1 MEPHTNEPRGERS
14 TQSGVSPPAKNCSR
28 CGTAKPHNEFFPN
41 RYARDG
47 LQSHCK
53 ACHNE
58 ARRKGGQ
65 VGRPRK
71 ASDVLPRSV
80 QFFDQLPDEAL
91 LGADAVAILVNL
103 APRSIATVVRDGRL
117 PAPRVEGGQR
127 VWTVGQIR
135 AHLAAGGDAERRVGV
150 LTLAGIIQHARE
162 VLGAARVDRMI
173 AEARAE
179 VAA

>member
-1 MEPHTNEPRGERS
+1 MHHSSEPRGRQGS
-14 TQSGVSPPAKNCSR
+14 QTGLSPPTKTCSR
-28 CGTAKPHNEFFPN
+28 CGTAKPHTEFFPN
-41 RYARDG
+41 RNARDG
-47 LQSHCK
+47 LQSYCK

-71 ASDVLPRSV
+71 ASDVLPLSV
-80 QFFDQLPDEAL
+80 HFFDQLPGEAL

-103 APRSIATVVRDGRL
+103 APRSIATAVRDGRL
-117 PAPRVEGGQR
+117 PAPRIEGGQR

-150 LTLAGIIQHARE
+150 LTLGRIIRHARQ
-162 VLGAARVDRMI
+162 VLGAARVNKMI

-179 VAA
+179 VTA